1 MKIDFLNGEWSD
13 KLNVAYTHRH
23 SETPSFTQRADCIEG
38 GANKEHQEGFDAI
51 ALLTKERFTG
61 AAHASLTCEFEDCGC
76 AEIIIVP
83 ETELCPDGAT
93 RYGACYEVVVYKDGI
108 NVWRHFREGGKC
120 SWHKHLGVLFPVA
133 EMKKHT
139 LDVTVKDGYIDVRVD
154 AMEVSVRACD
164 MFDSFN
170 VGFAVCEGVVR
181 LYEGE
186 IGAAD
191 DKRAPDELEKMDE
204 FFERRLDGYDEHMLR
219 DIEGAREFYPF
230 TASLLPMQG
239 GARVLD
245 LGCGTGLELTE
256 YFKLNPSAKVTG
268 IDLSQK
274 MLDALSKK
282 LGAYDVATV
291 CGSYFDLPLG
301 ESVYDAAVSVESL
314 HHFKKED
321 KVSLYKKLHS
331 ALRDGGYFI
340 LTDYII
346 DSDEAEEAHMR
357 EFARLRGLQ
366 GKNDGNLYHYDTPLT
381 AQHECEALLEAGFAS
396 VEVIRSFGHTRTI
409 KAIK

>member
-13 KLNVAYTHRH
+13 KLSVAYTHRH
-23 SETPSFTQRADCIEG
+23 SETPSFTQHTDCIEG

-61 AAHASLTCEFEDCGC
+61 PAHASLTCEFEDCGC

-83 ETELCPDGAT
+83 EAELCPDGAT
-93 RYGACYEVVVYKDGI
+93 RYGACYEVVLYKDGI

-120 SWHKHLGVLFPVA
+120 SWHKHLGVLFSVA
-133 EMKKHT
+133 EKEKHT

-154 AMEVSVRACD
+154 AMEASVRCED
-164 MFDSFN
+164 MFESFFL
-170 VGFAVCEGVVR
+170 GFAVCEGVVR

-186 IGAAD
+186 IGEAE

-230 TASLLPMQG
+230 TASLLPMQS

-256 YFKLNPSAKVTG
+256 YFKLNKGASVVG
-268 IDLSQK
+268 IDLSEK

-282 LGAYDVATV
+282 LRGYDVTPV
-291 CGSYFDLPLG
+291 LGSYFDLPFG
-301 ESVYDAAVSVESL
+301 ESTYDAAVSVESL

-321 KVSLYKKLHS
+321 KVALYKKLHA
-331 ALRDGGYFI
+331 ALKDGGCFI

-346 DSDEAEEAHMR
+346 DSDDEEDRLMR

-381 AQHECEALLEAGFAS
+381 AQHECEALYEAGFS
-396 VEVIRSFGHTRTI
+396 EVEVVKCFGNTKTI